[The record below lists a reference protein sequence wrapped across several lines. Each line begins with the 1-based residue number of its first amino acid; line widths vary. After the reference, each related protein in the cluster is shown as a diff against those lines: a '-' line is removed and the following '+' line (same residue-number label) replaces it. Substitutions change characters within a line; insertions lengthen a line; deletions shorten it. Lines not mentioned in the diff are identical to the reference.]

1 MLFRSKNID
10 SKVLNIKF
18 KYGFLSALITKSE
31 FIVIFINLVI
41 ILFSYLN
48 SNITI
53 GVFISISNQIF
64 SMRILTKIQRLVS
77 QLTTVKSTRKAYAD
91 VLALT
96 QEHYKETES
105 SCIGNSVT
113 IEFKN
118 VFFKYPQQE
127 SYILKDINL
136 KFSTNESIAIVGE
149 NGAGKSTLIKL
160 LLGLYTP
167 DQGEILIN
175 GINLNRLSLAEKSS
189 IFGVA
194 FQDYAKFSLTL
205 RENITF
211 GENQQDI
218 AIKAQ
223 KLKAD
228 DFINSLPN
236 GYDTLLGRSFGNA
249 LDISGGQWQTIAIL
263 RAMIGEK
270 KILVFDEPT
279 ASLDPIR
286 EVEIFEQIRSIAQ
299 DKISIFITH
308 RLGFTTRVDRIILI
322 KDNQIKKDGS
332 FNELIKENCIFKE
345 MFEMQKNL
353 YFKENA
359 L

>member
-1 MLFRSKNID
+1 M
-10 SKVLNIKF
+10 
-18 KYGFLSALITKSE
+18 
-31 FIVIFINLVI
+31 
-41 ILFSYLN
+41 
-48 SNITI
+48 
-53 GVFISISNQIF
+53 
-64 SMRILTKIQRLVS
+64 
-77 QLTTVKSTRKAYAD
+77 
-91 VLALT
+91 
-96 QEHYKETES
+96 
-105 SCIGNSVT
+105 
-113 IEFKN
+113 
-118 VFFKYPQQE
+118 
-127 SYILKDINL
+127 
-136 KFSTNESIAIVGE
+136 
-149 NGAGKSTLIKL
+149 
-160 LLGLYTP
+160 YTP

-211 GENQQDI
+211 GKNQQDI

-279 ASLDPIR
+279 ASLDPVR